1 MKDFLSNIK
10 TKAELTEYSA
20 ERALERSTS
29 TNNRLKKFIVTFGTE
44 SKGNKDVPRTLVSH
58 CQEEADTLLLLHALT
73 IDEDAEVV
81 IDSPDTDML
90 LLLMYMYHDSLLS
103 SATSFRTGKGQL
115 KSMINVQTI
124 YNKLG
129 SRLATAILGF
139 HSFTGFDL
147 SGRFAGRT

>member
-20 ERALERSTS
+20 ERALEHSTN

-58 CQEEADTLLLLHALT
+58 CQKEADTLLLLHALT

-81 IDSPDTDML
+81 IDSPDTDIKERV
-90 LLLMYMYHDSLLS
+90 SKK
-103 SATSFRTGKGQL
+103 GKQ
-115 KSMINVQTI
+115 
-124 YNKLG
+124 
-129 SRLATAILGF
+129 RL
-139 HSFTGFDL
+139 
-147 SGRFAGRT
+147 R